1 MGHRMAVP
9 FSPNAGSTMRDREL
23 DSIEDARALLGGISR
38 NTIYSALRT
47 GELSSVV
54 IGCRRFISAAAIEE
68 FIQASMTRVS
78 PSLAGVRE
86 RRARR
91 QLMLPP
97 IPARA
102 SARAAERGHFAI
114 LPPSPPSPSNQRRR

>member
-1 MGHRMAVP
+1 
-9 FSPNAGSTMRDREL
+9 MRDREL
-23 DSIEDARALLGGISR
+23 YSIEDARELLGGISR

-68 FIQASMTRVS
+68 FIEAPMTRVG
-78 PSLAGVRE
+78 PSLAEVRD
-86 RRARR
+86 RRPRR
-91 QLMLPP
+91 QPVLPP

-114 LPPSPPSPSNQRRR
+114 LPSPPSPSNQRRR